1 MAVNSMIL
9 YIDKDY
15 WERNSKVFEGVSFE
29 ILKDPKTLDVAL
41 DDHIAEDEDGHEYK
55 RLIVQRKNHFDFS
68 NCTGIKFELDDG
80 PYTSYTSKEVAK
92 FISNYVDTMV

>member
-1 MAVNSMIL
+1 MAVNSMIF

-29 ILKDPKTLDVAL
+29 ILKDPKTLDVKL
-41 DDHIAEDEDGHEYK
+41 EDRVAEDGREYK
-55 RLIVQRKNHFDFS
+55 RVIVQRKNHFDFS
-68 NCTGIKFELDDG
+68 NGTAIKFVLDDG

-92 FISNYVDTMV
+92 FMMDAVDTIV